1 MKKTK
6 RRRSPGIAVRMA
18 PKRLVDQH
26 CLAPGTVLIDRVFD
40 RDRGRFEGSD
50 DEPEIEGNFYLET
63 EDDTDS
69 PAPDGRPE
77 AMTALV
83 GAAFESAA
91 SPELRRRLRHG
102 QALCV
107 IVLVPTAAWVLP
119 VSDHFRRSFGD
130 RWLQHTRSGPNW
142 RGLGGSSGSSAVAGA
157 LAAGRSVVGI
167 SADVGLLPSTL
178 VGAAD
183 LTIRLGPPTGA
194 VVKAAI
200 GRFAGRAPIEMD
212 DAVVAEL
219 DLDDLLAAFRP
230 GTGAQRIAQR
240 LAAAAAAL
248 RATSDLKEGNACW
261 S

>member
-6 RRRSPGIAVRMA
+6 RRRSPGIEVRWGK
-18 PKRLVDQH
+18 KRLVDQH
-26 CLAPGTVLIDRVFD
+26 CMAPGTVLIDRIFD
-40 RDRGRFEGSD
+40 RDRGRFEDPD
-50 DEPEIEGNFYLET
+50 DPAVEGNFYLET

-83 GAAFESAA
+83 GAAFEAA
-91 SPELRRRLRHG
+91 TTPDLRRKLRHG

-107 IVLVPTAAWVLP
+107 IVLVPTVAWVLP

-142 RGLGGSSGSSAVAGA
+142 RGLGGSSGSGAVSGA
-157 LAAGRSVVGI
+157 LTAGRSVVGI
-167 SADVGLLPSTL
+167 SADIGLLPRTL

-183 LTIRLGPPTGA
+183 LTIRLGPPSGA
-194 VVKAAI
+194 VLKTAI
-200 GRFAGRAPIEMD
+200 GRFAGRALIELD
-212 DAVVAEL
+212 DTALVEL
-219 DLDDLLAAFRP
+219 DLDDLIAAFRP

-248 RATSDLKEGNACW
+248 RAITDFKEAQA
-261 S
+261 

>member
-6 RRRSPGIAVRMA
+6 KRRSSGIAVQMR

-26 CLAPGTVLIDRVFD
+26 CLAPGTVLIDRIFD
-40 RDRGRFEGSD
+40 RDRGRFEDAD
-50 DEPEIEGNFYLET
+50 DEPGNFYLET

-83 GAAFESAA
+83 GAALEAA
-91 SPELRRRLRHG
+91 TSPDLRRKVRHG

-107 IVLVPTAAWVLP
+107 IVLVPTVAWVLP

-142 RGLGGSSGSSAVAGA
+142 RGLGGSSGSSAVSGA

-167 SADVGLLPSTL
+167 SADVGLLPRAL
-178 VGAAD
+178 IGAAD
-183 LTIRLGPPTGA
+183 LTIRIGPPTAA
-194 VVKAAI
+194 VVKTAI
-200 GRFAGRAPIEMD
+200 GRFAGRATVELD
-212 DAVVAEL
+212 DASLAEL
-219 DLDDLLAAFRP
+219 DLDDLLTAFRP
-230 GTGAQRIAQR
+230 GSGPARIAQR
-240 LAAAAAAL
+240 LAAASAVL
-248 RATSDLKEGNACW
+248 RASVDLKEVRSC
-261 S
+261 SS